1 MFDTAALTSRSQVK
15 RIEKSEKNYNNNNI
29 SVFVNDDLKKQNK
42 STRLYLEF
50 HNLLLD
56 GFQIR
61 AHRWHWI
68 QFALQNIHPVK
79 HTLHTG
85 LETIVSE
92 RTKLGAQGVKFQ
104 TEFQVMPW
112 ILQLVCLADK
122 LENYTQRKWKKT
134 RNKPWGYMPMRW
146 RSAKRRFKLV

>member
-1 MFDTAALTSRSQVK
+1 MFWSKKT
-15 RIEKSEKNYNNNNI
+15 
-29 SVFVNDDLKKQNK
+29 KQNK

-68 QFALQNIHPVK
+68 QLALQNIHPVK
-79 HTLHTG
+79 HTLHTA

-104 TEFQVMPW
+104 TEFKVMPW

-122 LENYTQRKWKKT
+122 LENYTQRKWKKNPKQAL
-134 RNKPWGYMPMRW
+134 RLHANVLK
-146 RSAKRRFKLV
+146 KCKEEI